1 MARRKRRR
9 KPFSLGISFV
19 GISFEGIDLRL
30 TDEEIMAD
38 LDPGWLAH
46 RSAEDDDVTCAA

>member
-9 KPFSLGISFV
+9 KPLSLGIGFA

-38 LDPGWLAH
+38 LNAGWLAH